1 MDFRIMQYYL
11 AVTREGNISAAADAL
26 HVSQPALSRQMKD
39 LEKELGVTL
48 FERGQRRITLTEEG
62 MVLRKRAEEMIQ
74 LMELT
79 EAEISHVKN
88 NIAGDVRI
96 GAGESQV
103 FHYISRTAGRIRENY
118 PDIRFHIAS
127 GDTRDLMEELDNG
140 LIDFALIFGDYDRS
154 LYHSLE
160 FPKADHFGV
169 LMRKDSPLAK
179 KKTVSVKDLKNK
191 PIIVS
196 RASDG
201 QIQFGSEHYKM
212 NIVATYNLIYNA
224 SLLVEDGVGYALGF
238 EGLIGTG
245 DESELTFRPLE
256 TPFTVNGTIL
266 WKKYQ
271 VLSPA
276 IKLFIDELNET
287 INMNGG
293 SDSYL

>member
-1 MDFRIMQYYL
+1 MDFRMMQYFL
-11 AVTREGNISAAADAL
+11 AVTREGNISAAAEAL

-39 LEKELGVTL
+39 LEKELGATL

-62 MVLRKRAEEMIQ
+62 MVLRRRAEEMLL
-74 LMELT
+74 LMEMT
-79 EAEISHVKN
+79 KTEISHVGN
-88 NIAGDVRI
+88 NISGDVRI
-96 GAGESQV
+96 GAGESKV

-118 PDIRFHIAS
+118 PGIRFHITS
-127 GDTRDLMEELDNG
+127 GDTRDLMDQLDSG
-140 LIDFALIFGDYDRS
+140 LIDFALIFSDFDRA

-160 FPKADHFGV
+160 FPEADHFGV

-179 KKTVSVKDLKNK
+179 KKTVSVSDLKNV
-191 PIIVS
+191 PIITS

-201 QIQFGSEHYKM
+201 QIPFGSDHFKL

-245 DESELTFRPLE
+245 EDSALAFRPLKM
-256 TPFTVNGTIL
+256 PVSVNGTLL

-276 IKLFIDELNET
+276 VKLFIDELN
-287 INMNGG
+287 
-293 SDSYL
+293 SVLVSYS